1 MVLAVEPTVTHSP
14 APKVIPNM
22 VVVGPAPL
30 AVHEIPF
37 AEVAKLL
44 VPAPT
49 AIHRFDPFHAIP
61 YAAVVTNVVER
72 PVHAIPFV
80 E

>member
-1 MVLAVEPTVTHSP
+1 
-14 APKVIPNM
+14 M
-22 VVVGPAPL
+22 VVAGPAPL
-30 AVHEIPF
+30 AVHEIPS
-37 AEVAKLL
+37 ELVAKLL
-44 VPAPT
+44 VPEPT
-49 AIHRFDPFHAIP
+49 AIQRFVPFHAIP